1 MSWESIGHEL
11 QRQLEPTNRTSQE
24 PKENE
29 NHLTFLAP
37 TRTNRAFQ
45 HKLKANENDLIFWL
59 PEPTEHD
66 RTPQQEAKAKPP

>member
-11 QRQLEPTNRTSQE
+11 QRQPEPTEHLNKNQTKKKIASISWH
-24 PKENE
+24 PK
-29 NHLTFLAP
+29 
-37 TRTNRAFQ
+37 TNRASQ
-45 HKLKANENDLIFWL
+45 QKPKEKENYPIFWL